1 MVIPMA
7 DKFNSEMYPDP
18 TAYEALLK
26 IERLERISRFRPLVY
41 ICSPYSGDIIENS
54 EKARK
59 YCRFAVDNMAIPIA
73 PHIMF
78 PQFMDDETERDLVIF
93 MDLVLLG
100 RCKQVWVFGDIITDG
115 MKLEINKAKRRYIN
129 VRYFTEN
136 CKEKC
141 PEMN

>member
-1 MVIPMA
+1 MNRP
-7 DKFNSEMYPDP
+7 F
-18 TAYEALLK
+18 AY
-26 IERLERISRFRPLVY
+26 V
-41 ICSPYSGDIIENS
+41 CSPFAGEVKTNTR
-54 EKARK
+54 KAK
-59 YCRFAVDNMAIPIA
+59 AYCRRLYELGYTPIA
-73 PHIMF
+73 PHLMF

-141 PEMN
+141 PEMY